1 MKIEITLTPAQEKA
15 LGTTTDD
22 IVFFATNMVHEHCRW
37 AMERIFNDEVRRMA
51 ADPSVT
57 EIPADIEAVVL
68 AANVKSMAE
77 RAAETESPFGPIN
90 NSAGGADGV

>member
-1 MKIEITLTPAQEKA
+1 MKIIIELSPAQEKA
-15 LGTTTDD
+15 LATTTDD

-51 ADPSVT
+51 ADPSIK

-68 AANVKSMAE
+68 AANIMSLAE
-77 RAAETESPFGPIN
+77 RAALSS
-90 NSAGGADGV
+90 SAFEDGE